1 MGLVNQTA
9 FTAFKNRLGPYWV
22 LLVFF
27 ALSLCILT
35 LARFSL
41 SIWQG
46 ERVFSS
52 HAWMSIFIG
61 GLRVDIAT
69 LSYILM
75 PALLLIIASTLF
87 SREHVIRVII
97 KYYLVFMAALLIFFE
112 VITPTFINEYDLR
125 PNRLFIEYLIYPK
138 EVSKMIFSG
147 YKIEVF
153 ITLLV
158 LVLGIKLAT
167 KIFSS
172 QWRSQSKLS
181 AITHTLLIVSLLCL
195 TVLGA
200 RNSLGHRPL
209 NPAMV
214 AFSTDHLLN
223 DLTLNSL
230 YSVAFAIK
238 QLGNEKSSQDYYGTI
253 PEPELLNLVRAAMQN
268 ESALFNDTTAPTK
281 TFHSASNQGKAKNL
295 VIILQESLGARY
307 VGTLGGLPLT
317 PNIDALYQQGWGFD
331 NLYATGTRSV
341 RGIEAVIT
349 GFVPTPSRAVV
360 KLDKSQRD
368 FFTIAD
374 FLAKRDYHT
383 QFIYGGESHFDNM
396 QSFFLGNGFKQI
408 IDSDDFANIDFN
420 GSWGASDEDLFNQAD
435 IELNKLQQ
443 QNKPFFSLIFSS
455 SNHSPYEFPDGK
467 ITLYDNQKQ
476 TRNNAAK
483 YADYAL
489 GTFIEKAKKS
499 RYWEDTIF
507 IVIADHD
514 SRVSGASLVPIDH
527 FRIPA
532 VIFGNGITAKR
543 DHQLASQL
551 DIPVTLLSLIGAS
564 GEHPMIGHD
573 LSQTMRADKHR
584 AMMQYDKNFAYM
596 QGNKVVILQPQK
608 PATTYTY
615 TYTQNKLVPTSND
628 PIMVKQALAHANLG
642 NLAYQK
648 GWYH

>member
-22 LLVFF
+22 LMVFF

-147 YKIEVF
+147 YKVEVF

-158 LVLGIKLAT
+158 LVLGVKLAT

-573 LSQTMRADKHR
+573 LSQTMHSDKHR
-584 AMMQYDKNFAYM
+584 AIMQYDKNFAYM

-608 PATTYTY
+608 PATTY